1 MKVKIVKFINKFFYD
16 GGNLFRFAESG
27 SCSELNQFDYLEAFA
42 IFLNRNNSLFN
53 RKGTMVFEFYPFVD
67 TSNIVLDSI
76 IYITQNAFKTNIS
89 IKELKND
96 GFVLEIVD

>member
-27 SCSELNQFDYLEAFA
+27 SCLELNQFDYLEAYA